1 MLKGAMKFPQS
12 QEMEWPGFRV
22 AFPVTEKV
30 TPIMKGVKIMSKVL
44 NVEWQSWHEVLVD
57 IDEIVE
63 YCKYRMEKWRAPLEE
78 VIDDAINDFISGLD
92 DSLYYTWTEDAQKQ
106 VRDAVLQAFGGVQL
120 SMFD

>member
-1 MLKGAMKFPQS
+1 
-12 QEMEWPGFRV
+12 
-22 AFPVTEKV
+22 
-30 TPIMKGVKIMSKVL
+30 MSKVL

>member
-1 MLKGAMKFPQS
+1 
-12 QEMEWPGFRV
+12 
-22 AFPVTEKV
+22 
-30 TPIMKGVKIMSKVL
+30 MSKIL

-57 IDEIVE
+57 VDEIVG
-63 YCKYRMEKWRAPLEE
+63 YCKYRMEKWHAPLEE

-92 DSLYYTWTEDAQKQ
+92 DSLYYAWTEDAQKQ